1 MVSFIIPSYNSY
13 KTIEDTIK
21 SIFQQTRLDMIK
33 DVIVVDSSDD
43 QKTRAVLAQ
52 FQFPQLT
59 VIQLNVKTSP
69 ALGRNLGAKNA
80 KGDLF
85 CFIDSDVYLSKDW
98 LKQILEAYESGHR
111 AGCGAISLPPF
122 QTPSMLATAQL
133 YLQFNEYLN
142 SGILHDRSFVPSCN
156 LFCGREA
163 FEKVG
168 GFPDL
173 RASEDTMF
181 CLSLNKIEKIWFVPQ
196 AECFHIF
203 REEWSSFERN
213 QDLLGRYVIIYRRQ
227 YYKKWFYRG
236 LFAVVLFPAFLT
248 IKLIWIILRIRKAGK
263 VHQRA
268 FMKSLG
274 VFLMGVVYWS
284 RGFIKG
290 CFDND
295 AVTRR

>member
-1 MVSFIIPSYNSY
+1 MVSFIIPSYNSH
-13 KTIEDTIK
+13 KTIADTVN
-21 SIFQQTRLDMIK
+21 SIFKQTRLDFVK

-59 VIQLNVKTSP
+59 VIHLNVKTSP
-69 ALGRNLGAKNA
+69 ALGRNMGAKNA
-80 KGDLF
+80 KGDLL

-98 LKQILEAYESGHR
+98 LEHILNARQCGHR
-111 AGCGAISLPPF
+111 SGGGAISLPPF
-122 QTPSMLATAQL
+122 QDKSMLATAQL

-142 SGILHDRSFVPSCN
+142 SGVLHERSFVPSCN
-156 LFCGREA
+156 LFCERKA
-163 FEKVG
+163 FETVG

-203 REEWSSFERN
+203 REEWDSFKKN
-213 QDLLGRYVIIYRRQ
+213 QELLGRYVIIYRRQ
-227 YYKKWFYRG
+227 YYKKWFYKG
-236 LFAVVLFPAFLT
+236 AFSLVFFPAFLT

-268 FMKSLG
+268 FSKSSG
-274 VFLMGVVYWS
+274 VFMMGMLYWS
-284 RGFIKG
+284 CGFIKG

-295 AVTRR
+295 AVTRC